1 VLGRG
6 GLFVA
11 VVQEHGSD
19 VGFCWFSFCFFLFFS
34 VSFCFLARYRNK
46 LTGMSKMILERRLT
60 PSCLK
65 IQNQYRRRKA
75 TTYVARVRKA
85 KALALARK
93 RAKKIAAD
101 RRRKANQAKRD
112 AMEAKHQ
119 AKLRARKR
127 EISKLLVKQL
137 SNPTWETLNA
147 LLTEGNTA
155 LGEEHDLMVRG
166 TRLLKA
172 LEKESAFQHYRKK
185 KDRKVTQ
192 HRASARQFNS
202 VDKELNAKWR
212 QGALGIAPAPQSPPP
227 NLTRLLM
234 GDDLSPEKKSN
245 ALALKKREGRARPEV
260 WENVV

>member
-1 VLGRG
+1 MLVLCCFF
-6 GLFVA
+6 LFLSV
-11 VVQEHGSD
+11 
-19 VGFCWFSFCFFLFFS
+19 SFCFFLFP
-34 VSFCFLARYRNK
+34 CKRYRKK

>member
-1 VLGRG
+1 
-6 GLFVA
+6 
-11 VVQEHGSD
+11 
-19 VGFCWFSFCFFLFFS
+19 
-34 VSFCFLARYRNK
+34 
-46 LTGMSKMILERRLT
+46 MILERRLT

-75 TTYVARVRKA
+75 TKYVARVRKA

-101 RRRKANQAKRD
+101 RRRKANQTKRD

-155 LGEEHDLMVRG
+155 LGEAHDLMVRG

-185 KDRKVTQ
+185 KGPQGNTTSSFRPTIQQCGQRIECKMDPRNIG
-192 HRASARQFNS
+192 HCARTAKSTPQFNTI
-202 VDKELNAKWR
+202 VD
-212 QGALGIAPAPQSPPP
+212 
-227 NLTRLLM
+227 
-234 GDDLSPEKKSN
+234 
-245 ALALKKREGRARPEV
+245 GR
-260 WENVV
+260 